1 MIKPIQP
8 GTEFFSEYS
17 SNNLFYIDKT
27 PFIKTVFKEGQGKVF
42 LITRPRRFG
51 KTLTM
56 STFYEFLRINPKDPN
71 NADDISYQ
79 ERLFKDTKIFEDK
92 DFCSEY
98 MGKFPVIFITLKSV
112 EGLTFEEAFLKL
124 GSIIKNLIN
133 NDFLYLFKSE
143 KLIESEKENLKKIS
157 SENYFS
163 NDWLNAIRNKE
174 NISSL
179 NIDQAETIKINLQN
193 SLAFITQCLS
203 KHHGVNPI
211 VLIDEYDVP
220 FSKARTNGY
229 YDEIKSLMSGLLGNL
244 LKSNP
249 YLGKAVLTGCLRA
262 AKESIFTGL
271 NNFKLKT
278 VLDIQE
284 DFSSAIGFTEEEV
297 NQVLDYYNLSNYK
310 DMVKENYNGY
320 YFGRTRMY
328 CPWDVMNFCSDFYKE
343 AQNEE
348 PRITANNYWIN
359 SSGNDIIKE
368 FMGFIPPDAI
378 DKMQRLVDG
387 ESIIATIKDS
397 LCYGDLDSHSEDDF
411 WTLLLYTGYLT
422 INPNFKSEKKYEYEL
437 RIPNLE
443 IRECFNEK
451 ILEYFSTNTNMQNH
465 ANDFIKALFNGDN
478 KTVEQNLTSLLKKYV
493 SIRDFATKAPAEN
506 YYHGFLNG
514 LLIERADFI
523 KTHVSNIES
532 GDGYV
537 DLILESLDGKT
548 AVVIEI
554 KQTKERKDSKIEA
567 CQKALKQIKDNHY
580 ADEYISNLDYQ
591 SVYIYGMCFHK
602 KLCSVLVEQ
611 MK

>member
-71 NADDISYQ
+71 NADDTSYQ
-79 ERLFKDTKIFEDK
+79 EALFKDTKIFKDK
-92 DFCSEY
+92 EFCSEY

-112 EGLTFEEAFLKL
+112 EGPTFDEAFNQLGYIIYDLLSQFTYLISSEKLSNNDKEIFLKL
-124 GSIIKNLIN
+124 SNTNYYSKGLYKAISLL
-133 NDFLYLFKSE
+133 NDSAPLQTDDF
-143 KLIESEKENLKKIS
+143 
-157 SENYFS
+157 
-163 NDWLNAIRNKE
+163 NAIKGT
-174 NISSL
+174 ITSSL
-179 NIDQAETIKINLQN
+179 KFLTEYLH
-193 SLAFITQCLS
+193 
-203 KHHGVNPI
+203 KHHGVKPI

-220 FSKARTNGY
+220 FSKARTYGY
-229 YDEIKSLMSGLLGNL
+229 YDEIKSLMSGLLGKL
-244 LKSNP
+244 LKTNP
-249 YLGKAVLTGCLRA
+249 YLGKAILTGCLRA

-310 DMVKENYNGY
+310 EMVKENYNGY
-320 YFGRTRMY
+320 NFGRTRMY

-343 AQNEE
+343 VQNKE

-368 FMGFIPPDAI
+368 FMGFIHPDAI
-378 DKMQRLVDG
+378 DKMQLLVDG

-422 INPNFKSEKKYEYEL
+422 INPDFKSDKKYEYEL

-451 ILEYFSTNTNMQNH
+451 ILEYFSTNPNIKNYTTN
-465 ANDFIKALFNGDN
+465 FVKGLFTGDA
-478 KTVEQNLTSLLKKYV
+478 TSVENNLTLLLNKYV
-493 SIRDFATKAPAEN
+493 SLRDFATKAPAEN

-554 KQTKERKDSKIEA
+554 KQTKERKDSKIEV

-580 ADEYISNLDYQ
+580 ADEYISNLDYK
-591 SVYIYGMCFHK
+591 SVYIYGICFHK

-611 MK
+611 VK

>member
-71 NADDISYQ
+71 NADDTSYQ
-79 ERLFKDTKIFEDK
+79 EALFKDTKIFEDK
-92 DFCSEY
+92 EFCSEY
-98 MGKFPVIFITLKSV
+98 IGKFPVIFITLKNV
-112 EGLTFEEAFLKL
+112 EGPTFEEAFNQL
-124 GSIIKNLIN
+124 GYIIYDLLNQFTYLIS
-133 NDFLYLFKSE
+133 SE
-143 KLIESEKENLKKIS
+143 KLSNNDKEIFLKLSNTNYYSKGLYKAIS
-157 SENYFS
+157 LL
-163 NDWLNAIRNKE
+163 NDSAPLQTDDFNAIKGT
-174 NISSL
+174 ITSSL
-179 NIDQAETIKINLQN
+179 KFLTEYLH
-193 SLAFITQCLS
+193 
-203 KHHGVNPI
+203 KHHGVKPI

-220 FSKARTNGY
+220 FSKARTYGY
-229 YDEIKSLMSGLLGNL
+229 YDEIKSLMSGLLGKL
-244 LKSNP
+244 LKTNP
-249 YLGKAVLTGCLRA
+249 YLGKAILTGCLIA
-262 AKESIFTGL
+262 AKESIFTRL

-310 DMVKENYNGY
+310 EMVKENYNGY
-320 YFGRTRMY
+320 NFGRTRMY

-343 AQNEE
+343 VQNND

-368 FMGFIPPDAI
+368 FMGFISTEAI
-378 DKMQRLVDG
+378 DKMQQLVDG
-387 ESIIATIKDS
+387 ECIIATIKDS

-422 INPNFKSEKKYEYEL
+422 INPDFKSDKKYEYEL

-451 ILEYFSTNTNMQNH
+451 ILEYFSTNPNIKNYTTN
-465 ANDFIKALFNGDN
+465 FVKGLFTGDA
-478 KTVEQNLTSLLKKYV
+478 TSVENNLTLLLNKYV
-493 SIRDFATKAPAEN
+493 SLKDFATKAPAEN

-554 KQTKERKDSKIEA
+554 KQTKERKDSKIEV

-611 MK
+611 VK

>member
-1 MIKPIQP
+1 MLKPIEP
-8 GTEFFSEYS
+8 GSENFAEYIN
-17 SNNLFYIDKT
+17 NNLFYIDKT
-27 PFIKTVFKEGQGKVF
+27 SFIKTVFKPGQGKVL

-71 NADDISYQ
+71 NIDDTSYQ

-98 MGKFPVIFITLKSV
+98 MGKYPVIFITLKEIQGNSFQ
-112 EGLTFEEAFLKL
+112 LAFEKL
-124 GSIIKNLIN
+124 GELIN
-133 NDFLYLFKSE
+133 NLITNNFKYLFSSD
-143 KLIESEKENLKKIS
+143 KLSPDQKRTLLKIS
-157 SENYFS
+157 DSEYFS
-163 NDWLNAIRNKE
+163 KGRYSTSIYEIVYSQDSDSKTTIQKNLE
-174 NISSL
+174 SSL
-179 NIDQAETIKINLQN
+179 KFLT
-193 SLAFITQCLS
+193 TCLS
-203 KHHGVNPI
+203 THHGVNPI

-244 LKSNP
+244 LKTNP

-343 AQNEE
+343 VQNEE

-368 FMGFIPPDAI
+368 FMGFISTEAI
-378 DKMQRLVDG
+378 DKMQQLVDG
-387 ESIIATIKDS
+387 ECIIATIKDS

-422 INPNFKSEKKYEYEL
+422 INPDFKSDKKYEYKL

-451 ILEYFSTNTNMQNH
+451 ILEYFSTNPNIKNYTTN
-465 ANDFIKALFNGDN
+465 FVKGLFTGDA
-478 KTVEQNLTSLLKKYV
+478 TSVENNLTLLLNKYV
-493 SIRDFATKAPAEN
+493 SLRDFATKAPAEN

-554 KQTKERKDSKIEA
+554 KQTKERKDSKIEV

-611 MK
+611 VK